1 MPNYELLEYPQRIER
16 SILIATNA
24 SEVWRYLTVPA
35 FMKEWMGDDY
45 YYKDVRTHLKIQFQ
59 FEPNP
64 ESK

>member
-1 MPNYELLEYPQRIER
+1 MPNYELWDYPQRIEK
-16 SILIATNA
+16 SILIET
-24 SEVWRYLTVPA
+24 SPKTVWNYLTIPA

-45 YYKDVRTHLKIQFQ
+45 YYKDLRTHLKIQFQ